1 MDISQNKSH
10 KYICIKCNY
19 KTDNKTDFNKH
30 ILTRKHNNTTKY
42 NENIAK
48 NVNKFICDCGKG
60 YPFRSSLYN
69 HKKKCTFIKNEEETS
84 IIKKEDKT
92 ETNEELK
99 ELVCKLITENNEIK
113 NTILKENRELRAQVS
128 ELIPKVGNNNNNT
141 LNQKFNI
148 QVFLNEKC
156 KDAINMNDF
165 VKSIEISSE
174 NLDFTKQKGLA
185 EGLSNAIVENMNKLS
200 VYQRPMHCTD
210 TKRETLY
217 IKDENTWSKDNSK
230 EKLKKAI
237 KSASSKN
244 YKALQKWREKNP
256 DFMENDDKKDYFVHV
271 ISAIGKSTDS
281 IDDKIIK
288 NLCKET
294 YVKSINE

>member
-1 MDISQNKSH
+1 MLKKVADLSQN
-10 KYICIKCNY
+10 YYYCNKCEY
-19 KTDNKTDFNKH
+19 KCSKKNDFDKH
-30 ILTRKHNNTTKY
+30 LLTIKHNAQKCSQKVATFN
-42 NENIAK
+42 
-48 NVNKFICDCGKG
+48 CDCGKT
-60 YPFRSSLYN
+60 YQHKQSLIR
-69 HKKKCTFIKNEEETS
+69 HKDKCTFIEKKEEETGLIVKNDEKS
-84 IIKKEDKT
+84 EN
-92 ETNEELK
+92 NEELK
-99 ELVCKLITENNEIK
+99 KLVCKLITENNEIR
-113 NTILKENRELRAQVS
+113 NTILKENSELRAQVS
-128 ELIPKVGNNNNNT
+128 ELIPKVGSNNT

-156 KDAINMNDF
+156 KNAINMNDF

-217 IKDENTWSKDNSK
+217 IKDENTWSKENSK

-244 YKALQKWREKNP
+244 YKALQKWRDNNP
-256 DFMENDDKKDYFVHV
+256 DFMQNDDKKDYFVHV